1 MTTELTVELPTKKEV
16 VLTVTL
22 DPTNNDVADTA
33 VELIILLA
41 DELPTETLV
50 ALINELPID
59 KLEELTTALTVL
71 LPTKKEDVLTVISE
85 PTTIVFNAAR
95 LLAVTDAEL
104 TTALTVLLPTKKE
117 VVLTVT
123 FEPTVIAFV
132 AAKLLVVTDVEL
144 TTELT
149 DELPTVK
156 VELIVTSG
164 SKESCTREP
173 HGEKVRFI

>member
-1 MTTELTVELPTKKEV
+1 MTTELTVELPTKKED

-50 ALINELPID
+50 ALIDALAPIKILSEL
-59 KLEELTTALTVL
+59 KKELTVL
-71 LPTKKEDVLTVISE
+71 LPIETPDVLTVTLE
-85 PTTIVFNAAR
+85 PTVIVFVAAK
-95 LLAVTDAEL
+95 LLVVTDVEL

-123 FEPTVIAFV
+123 LEPTVIAFV

-144 TTELT
+144 TTALT
-149 DELPTVK
+149 DELPTVNN
-156 VELIVTSG
+156 V
-164 SKESCTREP
+164 
-173 HGEKVRFI
+173 FITTFDSNDMVIS